1 MLTIT
6 RNKEVGIAAML
17 AILTTAAVVIA
28 KGAGSEIVAAFIAG
42 AGSAVTV
49 GYVVITNIKIKQ
61 ARDK

>member
-6 RNKEVGIAAML
+6 RNKEVGITAML